1 MDAPTE
7 IKGGNAR
14 PFRVL
19 IGEQEAGVEYFE
31 PSADAVVLLEPDGAG
46 GMRSVGGDGWLPIEG
61 SVGEHI
67 QQTESEWAD
76 YRDLST
82 FGRAMADAATMIDTD
97 AITRRQAECVALL
110 DIHGASPA
118 QAARWLGLANQT
130 VQNHASRGREAIDGA
145 RELIDFVE
153 G

>member
-1 MDAPTE
+1 MDVPTE
-7 IKGGNAR
+7 IEGGNAR

-19 IGEQEAGVEYFE
+19 VGEQEDGFEYFE
-31 PSADAVVLLEPDGAG
+31 PSANAVVLLEPDGADR
-46 GMRSVGGDGWLPIEG
+46 MESVGSDGWLPIND

-82 FGRAMADAATMIDTD
+82 FGRAMADAATMADTG

-130 VQNHASRGREAIDGA
+130 VQNHASRGREAIEGA
-145 RELIDFVE
+145 RELIDFVD